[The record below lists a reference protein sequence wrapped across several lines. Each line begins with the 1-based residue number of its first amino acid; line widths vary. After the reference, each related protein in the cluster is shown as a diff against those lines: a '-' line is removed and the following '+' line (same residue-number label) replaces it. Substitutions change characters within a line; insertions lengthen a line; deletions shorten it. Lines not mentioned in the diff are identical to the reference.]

1 MDPINTI
8 SQPTFFQ
15 MMFVPWAIRIATAI
29 ALWIV
34 GKWIAK
40 KLVRLSRRL
49 MAKAQL
55 DEMLIKFAGNIIYT
69 VLLIVVGIAALDQL
83 GIKTTS
89 LLAVFGA
96 AGLAVGL
103 ALKDSLANFSSG
115 VLLILFRPFKVGDF
129 IEAAGVLG
137 TVDEVRIFSTIL
149 HTPDNRQVIV
159 PNGQIYGGTIVNFS
173 ANSTRRIDLVIGIG
187 YEDDLRKARDIIETI
202 VKNDDRILEE
212 PEPYVALGELAD
224 SSINIDLRP
233 WVNRSDYLAVKSS
246 LLENIKTSFDENGI
260 SIPYPQQDV
269 HLHKV
274 SA

>member
-8 SQPTFFQ
+8 SHPDFFQ
-15 MMFVPWAIRIATAI
+15 MMFIPWAIRIVTAI
-29 ALWIV
+29 AIWIA
-34 GKWIAK
+34 GKWIAR
-40 KLVRLSRRL
+40 KLVRISRKL
-49 MAKAQL
+49 MTRAQL
-55 DEMLIKFAGNIIYT
+55 DEMLITFAGNIIYT

-89 LLAVFGA
+89 LLAIFGA

-149 HTPDNRQVIV
+149 HSPDNRQIIV
-159 PNGQIYGGTIVNFS
+159 PNGQIYDGTIVNFS
-173 ANSTRRIDLVIGIG
+173 THSTRRIDLVIGIG
-187 YEDDLRKARDIIETI
+187 YEDDIRKARNIIETI
-202 VKNDDRILEE
+202 VKNDDRILSD
-212 PEPYVALGELAD
+212 PEPYIALGELAD

-260 SIPYPQQDV
+260 SIPYPQQDI
-269 HLHKV
+269 HMYKM
-274 SA
+274 ST

>member
-8 SQPTFFQ
+8 SQPDFLE
-15 MMFVPWAIRIATAI
+15 MMLVPWAIRITTAI
-29 ALWIV
+29 AIWIV

-40 KLVRLSRRL
+40 KLVRLSRKL
-49 MAKAQL
+49 MTKAQL

-69 VLLIVVGIAALDQL
+69 ILLIVVGIAALDQL

-89 LLAVFGA
+89 LLAIFGA

-115 VLLILFRPFKVGDF
+115 VLLILFRPFRVGDF
-129 IEAAGVLG
+129 IEAAGVMG

-187 YEDDLRKARDIIETI
+187 YEDDIRKARDIIETI
-202 VKNDDRILEE
+202 VKNDDRILAD
-212 PEPYVALGELAD
+212 PEPYIALGELAD

-260 SIPYPQQDV
+260 SIPYPQQDI
-269 HLHKV
+269 HLYKV
-274 SA
+274 NA

>member
-8 SQPTFFQ
+8 NQPDFFQ
-15 MMFVPWAIRIATAI
+15 MMFIPWAIRIATAI
-29 ALWIV
+29 AIWIV
-34 GKWIAK
+34 GKWIAR
-40 KLVRLSRRL
+40 KLMRLSCKF
-49 MAKAQL
+49 MEKAQL

-89 LLAVFGA
+89 LLAIFGA
-96 AGLAVGL
+96 ASLAVGL

-115 VLLILFRPFKVGDF
+115 VLLIFFRPFKVGDF
-129 IEAAGVLG
+129 IEAAGIMG
-137 TVDEVRIFSTIL
+137 TVDEIRIFSTIL
-149 HTPDNRQVIV
+149 HTSDNRQVTI
-159 PNGQIYGGTIVNFS
+159 PNGQIYGGTIINFS
-173 ANSTRRIDLVIGIG
+173 AKSTRRIDLVIGIS
-187 YEDDLRKARDIIETI
+187 YEDNIRKAKEIIETI
-202 VKNDDRILEE
+202 VKNDDRILKD
-212 PEPYVALGELAD
+212 PAPYIGVAELAD

-260 SIPYPQQDV
+260 SIPYPQQDI

-274 SA
+274 DA

>member
-8 SQPTFFQ
+8 SQPDFFQ
-15 MMFVPWAIRIATAI
+15 MMLIPWSIRIATAI
-29 ALWIV
+29 AIWIV
-34 GKWIAK
+34 GKWAAN
-40 KLVRLSRRL
+40 KLKRLSHKF
-49 MAKAQL
+49 MEKAQL
-55 DEMLIKFAGNIIYT
+55 DEMLIKFAGNIVYT
-69 VLLIVVGIAALDQL
+69 VLLIVVAIAALDQL

-89 LLAVFGA
+89 LLAIFGA

-115 VLLILFRPFKVGDF
+115 VLLVFFRPFKVGDF
-129 IEAAGVLG
+129 IEAAGIMG
-137 TVDEVRIFSTIL
+137 TVDEIRIFSTIL
-149 HTPDNRQVIV
+149 HTPDNRQVTI
-159 PNGQIYGGTIVNFS
+159 PNGQVYGGTIVNFS
-173 ANSTRRIDLVIGIG
+173 AKSTRRIDLVIGIG
-187 YEDDLRKARDIIETI
+187 YEDNIRKAREIIETI
-202 VKNDDRILEE
+202 VKNDDRILKD
-212 PEPYVALGELAD
+212 PAPYIGVAELAD

-233 WVNRSDYLAVKSS
+233 WVNSSNYLAVKSS